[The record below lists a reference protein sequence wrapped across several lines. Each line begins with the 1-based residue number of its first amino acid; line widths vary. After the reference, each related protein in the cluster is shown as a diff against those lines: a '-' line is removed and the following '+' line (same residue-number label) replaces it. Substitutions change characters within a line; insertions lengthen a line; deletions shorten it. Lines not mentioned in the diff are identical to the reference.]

1 MKTRRVSFG
10 KYSYNA
16 LGMNYPTNISVNMP
30 KVFHKWLTHF
40 RTEYE
45 ALFITSSN
53 NLLFPLEGGNDSIDR
68 FEAKRKMTMWGI
80 GTYFNRIDGLFEKLN
95 NVQYSW

>member
-1 MKTRRVSFG
+1 
-10 KYSYNA
+10 
-16 LGMNYPTNISVNMP
+16 
-30 KVFHKWLTHF
+30 LTHF

-45 ALFITSSN
+45 AFFITSSN
-53 NLLFPLEGGNDSIDR
+53 NLLFPLKGGNDSIDR

-95 NVQYSW
+95 NVHGNPSGYNQALCACMVTDA